1 MKHLIVCERISN
13 YESHAG
19 AMKRLRMNVALSNP
33 MRSEAPE
40 LLCRIINV
48 GKGSVT
54 CDSQSDVSIQIS
66 V

>member
-1 MKHLIVCERISN
+1 
-13 YESHAG
+13 
-19 AMKRLRMNVALSNP
+19 MKRLRMNVALSNP

-54 CDSQSDVSIQIS
+54 CDSQSDMLIHLAVFQLMCVFRVVSTD
-66 V
+66 